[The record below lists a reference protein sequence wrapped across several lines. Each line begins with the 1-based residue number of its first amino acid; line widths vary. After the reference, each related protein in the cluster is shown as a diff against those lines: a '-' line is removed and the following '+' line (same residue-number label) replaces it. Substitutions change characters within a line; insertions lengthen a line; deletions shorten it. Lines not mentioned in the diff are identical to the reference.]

1 MVNGL
6 CIYGGEK
13 MNKAIFDL
21 NKIVDEIV
29 SMTKKRIDVYIEEKR
44 KELTEELE
52 LKEIEK
58 FMNEHVKY
66 ARNIKVIAV
75 IISKMI

>member
-13 MNKAIFDL
+13 MNKEIFDL

-29 SMTKKRIDVYIEEKR
+29 SMAKKKLIFTLKKKR
-44 KELTEELE
+44 KELTEELK

-58 FMNEHVKY
+58 L
-66 ARNIKVIAV
+66 
-75 IISKMI
+75 

>member
-1 MVNGL
+1 MIKFTKDWNYLVNGL

-13 MNKAIFDL
+13 MNKEIFDL

-29 SMTKKRIDVYIEEKR
+29 SMAKKKIDIYIEEKR

-52 LKEIEK
+52 LNEIEK
-58 FMNEHVKY
+58 L
-66 ARNIKVIAV
+66 
-75 IISKMI
+75 

>member
-21 NKIVDEIV
+21 NKIVDEI

>member
-1 MVNGL
+1 
-6 CIYGGEK
+6 
-13 MNKAIFDL
+13 MNKEIFDL

-58 FMNEHVKY
+58 L
-66 ARNIKVIAV
+66 
-75 IISKMI
+75 

>member
-1 MVNGL
+1 
-6 CIYGGEK
+6 

-29 SMTKKRIDVYIEEKR
+29 SMAKKKIDIYIEEKR

-52 LKEIEK
+52 LNEIEK
-58 FMNEHVKY
+58 L
-66 ARNIKVIAV
+66 
-75 IISKMI
+75 

>member
-1 MVNGL
+1 MIKLTKDWNYLVNGL

-13 MNKAIFDL
+13 MNKEIFSL
-21 NKIVDEIV
+21 NKIVDQIV
-29 SMTKKRIDVYIEEKR
+29 SMDKKRIDVYIKEKR

-58 FMNEHVKY
+58 L
-66 ARNIKVIAV
+66 
-75 IISKMI
+75 

>member
-6 CIYGGEK
+6 RIYGGEK
-13 MNKAIFDL
+13 MNKEIFDL

-29 SMTKKRIDVYIEEKR
+29 SIAKKKIDIYIEEKR

-52 LKEIEK
+52 LKEIK
-58 FMNEHVKY
+58 NL
-66 ARNIKVIAV
+66 
-75 IISKMI
+75 

>member
-1 MVNGL
+1 
-6 CIYGGEK
+6 

-29 SMTKKRIDVYIEEKR
+29 SMANKKIDIYIEEKR

-58 FMNEHVKY
+58 L
-66 ARNIKVIAV
+66 
-75 IISKMI
+75 

>member
-1 MVNGL
+1 
-6 CIYGGEK
+6 
-13 MNKAIFDL
+13 MNKEIFDL

-29 SMTKKRIDVYIEEKR
+29 SMAKKKIDIYIEEKR

-58 FMNEHVKY
+58 L
-66 ARNIKVIAV
+66 
-75 IISKMI
+75 

>member
-13 MNKAIFDL
+13 MNKEIISL
-21 NKIVDEIV
+21 NKIIDEIV
-29 SMTKKRIDVYIEEKR
+29 SMAKKKNDIYIEEKR

-58 FMNEHVKY
+58 L
-66 ARNIKVIAV
+66 
-75 IISKMI
+75 

>member
-6 CIYGGEK
+6 CIYGGKK
-13 MNKAIFDL
+13 MNNEIFDL

-29 SMTKKRIDVYIEEKR
+29 SMANKKIDIYIEEKR

-58 FMNEHVKY
+58 L
-66 ARNIKVIAV
+66 
-75 IISKMI
+75 

>member
-6 CIYGGEK
+6 CICCGEK
-13 MNKAIFDL
+13 MNKEIFDL

-29 SMTKKRIDVYIEEKR
+29 SMAKKKIDIYIEEKR

-58 FMNEHVKY
+58 L
-66 ARNIKVIAV
+66 
-75 IISKMI
+75 

>member
-13 MNKAIFDL
+13 MNKEIFNL

-29 SMTKKRIDVYIEEKR
+29 SMSKKKIDIYVEEKR

-52 LKEIEK
+52 LQEIEK
-58 FMNEHVKY
+58 L
-66 ARNIKVIAV
+66 
-75 IISKMI
+75 

>member
-6 CIYGGEK
+6 CICGGEK
-13 MNKAIFDL
+13 MNKEIFDL

-29 SMTKKRIDVYIEEKR
+29 SIAKKKIDIYIEEKR

-52 LKEIEK
+52 LKEIK
-58 FMNEHVKY
+58 NL
-66 ARNIKVIAV
+66 
-75 IISKMI
+75 